1 MDESIKIDIIDYL
14 GKHQDGILVLLT
26 LGYKDK
32 YYEATFFYTK
42 DMLALTPDEKL
53 EEELGTII
61 EEWDGYNQLMFDIL
75 KKVVPYEE
83 MINIANDFEPEKWG
97 LFLDKKE

>member
-1 MDESIKIDIIDYL
+1 
-14 GKHQDGILVLLT
+14 
-26 LGYKDK
+26 
-32 YYEATFFYTK
+32 
-42 DMLALTPDEKL
+42 MLALTPDEKL